1 MQQGDLRFPG
11 LSCFPA
17 DSEAELLLR
26 ETNTALQ
33 VLALLLFERLCVF
46 AGLCF
51 LARPSITI
59 VPIKG
64 WPAFQR
70 ANSLAGIFG
79 NHFHQSFSK

>member
-1 MQQGDLRFPG
+1 MPSPAPKAAAEKANNAASCTVFTELEDNTGRLYRWMQQGDLRFPG

-46 AGLCF
+46 AGL
-51 LARPSITI
+51 
-59 VPIKG
+59 
-64 WPAFQR
+64 
-70 ANSLAGIFG
+70 
-79 NHFHQSFSK
+79 